1 MMVNVSAATTNLVE
15 VYTKLK
21 TVYPQI
27 ITDDNLKAEMVT
39 FYASVRFVNFKFK
52 LYQNRTHYVF
62 LMI

>member
-1 MMVNVSAATTNLVE
+1 MVNVSATMNLVE

-52 LYQNRTHYVF
+52 LYQNRTHSVF